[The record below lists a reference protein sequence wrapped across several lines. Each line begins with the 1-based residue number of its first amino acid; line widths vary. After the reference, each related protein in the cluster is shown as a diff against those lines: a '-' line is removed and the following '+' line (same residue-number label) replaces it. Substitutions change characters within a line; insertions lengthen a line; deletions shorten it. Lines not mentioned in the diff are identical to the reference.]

1 MNNMMSTSPFNRVA
15 AKGEGMIADPD
26 EFEFVCN
33 CKKCQDKYRNW
44 KAQYLDQQAQLRERS
59 EIRKNLEARQQED

>member
-1 MNNMMSTSPFNRVA
+1 
-15 AKGEGMIADPD
+15 MIANPD

-44 KAQYLDQQAQLRERS
+44 KAMYEDEQRSMRERS
-59 EIRKNLEARQQED
+59 ETRKNLEARQQED